1 MKKFTGI
8 FLCVFLAS
16 AFSRVDAT
24 SVDTIRV
31 VTYNI
36 LNFPESMGEERIEHF
51 RVVMNEIH
59 PDIVVCQEITYYAG
73 ARKFLNSVMNWD
85 TVLFRMAD
93 FNLHIQDIYN
103 SLFYRISSIVCDS
116 VKFLLTGISNQGERD
131 IAEYY
136 LKTVPD
142 SIEFRVLSVHLK
154 ASMQDS
160 LVRFSQA
167 TILRNHLNS
176 CEIGTNFLVVG
187 DFNIYYSNE
196 PAFRKLTD
204 SLDDNNGRLWD
215 PLDAPGYWH
224 NNEEFAFIH
233 TQSTRTDTLPDGGSP
248 GGLDDRFDMILCSS
262 SFLESGELRLLTD
275 TYTAFGN
282 DSDHFNQSINFGTN
296 SAVPSNVADALYF
309 ASDHLPVYV
318 DIEVEKIGIELV
330 NNQRF
335 SLYNYPNPFNSET
348 TIEYTL
354 PREDKVVMEI
364 YDITGQKVLTLIN
377 TTKPEGLHRVTWD
390 GRDDFGKSVSG
401 GVYFCHIIL
410 DNSSQ
415 TKKIILLP

>member
-1 MKKFTGI
+1 M
-8 FLCVFLAS
+8 
-16 AFSRVDAT
+16 
-24 SVDTIRV
+24 
-31 VTYNI
+31 
-36 LNFPESMGEERIEHF
+36 P
-51 RVVMNEIH
+51 
-59 PDIVVCQEITYYAG
+59 
-73 ARKFLNSVMNWD
+73 
-85 TVLFRMAD
+85 
-93 FNLHIQDIYN
+93 
-103 SLFYRISSIVCDS
+103 
-116 VKFLLTGISNQGERD
+116 
-131 IAEYY
+131 
-136 LKTVPD
+136 
-142 SIEFRVLSVHLK
+142 
-154 ASMQDS
+154 DS

-167 TILRNHLNS
+167 TILRNHLDS
-176 CEIGTNFLVVG
+176 CEVGTNFLVVG
-187 DFNIYYSNE
+187 DFNIYYSDE
-196 PAFRKLTD
+196 PAFHMLTD
-204 SLDDNNGRLWD
+204 SLTNNNGRLWD
-215 PLDAPGYWH
+215 PLDTPGYWH
-224 NNEEFAFIH
+224 DNWSFASIH
-233 TQSTRTDTLPDGGSP
+233 TQSTRVDELPDGGSS

-262 SFLESGELRLLTD
+262 SFLESGELQLLTN
-275 TYTAFGN
+275 TYTTFGN
-282 DSDHFNQSINFGTN
+282 DGNHLNKAINSPPNT
-296 SAVPSNVADALYF
+296 AVASNVADALYF